1 VWRRGVGSP
10 FELLLRAVFQ
20 VLSSDFK
27 GSDLE
32 VGTVAVGGRFKTL
45 KEDEIEAHLTAISEK
60 DL

>member
-1 VWRRGVGSP
+1 M
-10 FELLLRAVFQ
+10 LRAVFQ